1 MSPDAYIQM
10 VIQLAYFKIYGTC
23 TATYETA
30 QTRKFFHGRTET
42 VRTLSNASK
51 KFVSGMEDTNLS
63 VRFAPLT
70 YGPHCFLTLL
80 LFSLSVLQKEKKFE
94 ILKLAID
101 SHVKYMSDAS
111 EGKGVD
117 RHLLGLMMCSREKNE
132 PLPAIFSDPSYGVS
146 RHFRL
151 STSNL
156 TPGPAF
162 IGGFG
167 PVVDDGYGVCY
178 ALRTNGCWFSVSS
191 KTTCHTTDTRQ
202 MMRALTASLNEMKA
216 LCLSLKKPAKL

>member
-80 LFSLSVLQKEKKFE
+80 LFSLSVLQK
-94 ILKLAID
+94 
-101 SHVKYMSDAS
+101 
-111 EGKGVD
+111 
-117 RHLLGLMMCSREKNE
+117 
-132 PLPAIFSDPSYGVS
+132 
-146 RHFRL
+146 
-151 STSNL
+151 
-156 TPGPAF
+156 
-162 IGGFG
+162 
-167 PVVDDGYGVCY
+167 
-178 ALRTNGCWFSVSS
+178 
-191 KTTCHTTDTRQ
+191 
-202 MMRALTASLNEMKA
+202 
-216 LCLSLKKPAKL
+216 